1 MKVKV
6 LVSQLCWTLCNIM
19 DCSLPGSSPLGILEA
34 KILEWGAILFSRD
47 LHNPGIKPGSPA
59 FHADSLLYESP
70 NHPSVCL
77 INYKHS
83 KESSSLVTSF
93 TWGYFSVWENKYIC
107 GQRKITNHLAQWFS
121 ALLRTESRWN
131 WRNSGVWDSHP
142 ETLNQLVRAQPGCKL
157 LKTLQLIPVNSQCCQ
172 SLWFKVMERY

>member
-19 DCSLPGSSPLGILEA
+19 DCSLPGSSPLGILQA

-59 FHADSLLYESP
+59 FHPDSLLYESP
-70 NHPSVCL
+70 NHPSLCL

-93 TWGYFSVWENKYIC
+93 MWGYFSVWENKYIC
-107 GQRKITNHLAQWFS
+107 GQRKRTNHLAQWFS
-121 ALLRTESRWN
+121 ALLRTES
-131 WRNSGVWDSHP
+131 SGGIEEIVVSGTH
-142 ETLNQLVRAQPGCKL
+142 TQRL
-157 LKTLQLIPVNSQCCQ
+157 
-172 SLWFKVMERY
+172 

>member
-19 DCSLPGSSPLGILEA
+19 DCSLPGSSLLGILQA
-34 KILEWGAILFSRD
+34 KILEWGAILSSRD
-47 LHNPGIKPGSPA
+47 LHNPGIQPGSPA

-70 NHPSVCL
+70 NHPSLCL

-93 TWGYFSVWENKYIC
+93 MWEYFSVWENKYIC
-107 GQRKITNHLAQWFS
+107 GQRKITNHLTQWFS
-121 ALLRTESRWN
+121 ALLRTESSAGIEEIVV
-131 WRNSGVWDSHP
+131 SGTH
-142 ETLNQLVRAQPGCKL
+142 TQRL
-157 LKTLQLIPVNSQCCQ
+157 
-172 SLWFKVMERY
+172 